1 MSDLTFTICFRK
13 LLKLTLHHDVC
24 HLPEIG
30 RAAPPGCGPVPAS
43 GLLAGDGARQQCG
56 TAAQDSRLAPDLA
69 PQPSVV
75 LPANERADAG
85 GGELQQGELARA

>member
-1 MSDLTFTICFRK
+1 MFEEVAQIDITSCY
-13 LLKLTLHHDVC
+13 
-24 HLPEIG
+24 LPELG
-30 RAAPPGCGPVPAS
+30 WAAPPGCGPVPAF
-43 GLLAGDGARQQCG
+43 GLLAGDGARQRSR
-56 TAAQDSRLAPDLA
+56 TAAQDSRLAPDLT